1 MEQLRNSENT
11 SSGWNRID
19 VIVIG
24 GGQAGLS
31 VSYHLA
37 QLGVHHV
44 VLDAAAHI
52 GDAWR
57 NRWDSLRLFTPARY
71 DGLDGMRFPADG
83 GNLPTKD
90 EMADYLQAYASH
102 FGLPVLSGMRVDS
115 LFRDGDDFIVTC
127 GARVFITSQ
136 VVVAMANLQVAQVPA
151 GAKGLSPAI
160 RQFDAVSYRNPEQL
174 AEGTT
179 LIVGAGNSGAE
190 IAKDLSATHPVVLAG
205 AGPGELPFASTS
217 FIGRHIV
224 VHLLNRIIFPKVLS
238 VDTPIGRR
246 VRPNMMKRGVP
257 LIRVRS
263 KELVALGVRRV
274 GRCVGSADGRPLLED
289 GTVLPVANVVW
300 CAGFIADFSWIH
312 LPVFGANGEPIH
324 DRGLVAT
331 EPGLYFVGLHFLT
344 SVSSAMVHGVG
355 RDARRIASVVAE
367 RVEGRPPATEKA
379 QDHAV
384 GLT

>member
-1 MEQLRNSENT
+1 M
-11 SSGWNRID
+11 
-19 VIVIG
+19 IVIG

-31 VSYHLA
+31 VSYHLTR
-37 QLGVHHV
+37 LGVHHV

-71 DGLDGMRFPADG
+71 DGLDGMPFPADG
-83 GNLPTKD
+83 GYLPTKD
-90 EMADYLQAYASH
+90 EMADYLQSYASH
-102 FGLPVLSGMRVDS
+102 FDLPVFSGMRVDS
-115 LFRDGDDFIVTC
+115 LFRDGADLVATC
-127 GARVFITSQ
+127 GARVFIARH
-136 VVVAMANLQVAQVPA
+136 VVVAMANLQVARVAA
-151 GAKGLSPAI
+151 GADGLSPAI
-160 RQFDAVSYRNPEQL
+160 RQFDATDYRNPNQL

-190 IAKDLSATHPVVLAG
+190 IAKDLSSTHPIVLAG

-246 VRPNMMKRGVP
+246 ARPKMMKRGVP

-263 KELVALGVRRV
+263 KELAALGVRRV
-274 GRCVGSADGRPLLED
+274 GRCVGSADGMPLLED

-300 CAGFIADFSWIH
+300 CTGFNADFSWIH
-312 LPVFGANGEPIH
+312 LPVFGANGEPLH

-367 RVEGRPPATEKA
+367 RVEGRPPATEMA
-379 QDHAV
+379 LDDAV
-384 GLT
+384 GLTKISGAAQAAPESAG